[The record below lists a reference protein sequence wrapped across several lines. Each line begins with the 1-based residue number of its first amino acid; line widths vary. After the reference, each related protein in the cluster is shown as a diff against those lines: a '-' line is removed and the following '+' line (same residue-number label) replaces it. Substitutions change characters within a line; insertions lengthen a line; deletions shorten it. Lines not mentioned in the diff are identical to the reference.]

1 MEEFKRQSQVI
12 LTNRTNPPSILRGRK
27 SLYPRYLRKRL
38 TRGYNLRASE
48 KMGPPSET
56 FMNTHISNLLK
67 KYMEDPDPR
76 YVVALIGK
84 WGYGKS
90 FFVEMWV
97 KEREEN

>member
-1 MEEFKRQSQVI
+1 
-12 LTNRTNPPSILRGRK
+12 
-27 SLYPRYLRKRL
+27 
-38 TRGYNLRASE
+38 
-48 KMGPPSET
+48 
-56 FMNTHISNLLK
+56 
-67 KYMEDPDPR
+67 MEDPDPR